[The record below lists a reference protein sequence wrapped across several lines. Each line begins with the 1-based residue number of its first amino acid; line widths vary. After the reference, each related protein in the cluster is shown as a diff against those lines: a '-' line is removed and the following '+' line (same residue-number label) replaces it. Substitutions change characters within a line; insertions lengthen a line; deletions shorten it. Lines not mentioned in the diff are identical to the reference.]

1 MASSKSTVTRRNPN
15 ALTATR
21 RNIAEVGQYRVQV
34 GWSVNM
40 GANAETVG
48 IAAINV
54 LGAPSANI
62 PPRDVLSPVLFDSLA
77 SVRNTSAAAIRAA
90 NRGADPLPLLEAMA
104 ERLEARLKESIDNA
118 SPANAESTEKHK
130 GFNDPLIGA
139 GSDRG
144 RIYAQAAARVL
155 KR

>member
-1 MASSKSTVTRRNPN
+1 MAKSSTSRRNPN

-21 RNIAEVGQYRVQV
+21 RNVAAIGQYRVQV
-34 GWSVNM
+34 GWSVAM
-40 GANAETVG
+40 GADEETVG
-48 IAAINV
+48 IAAINM

-62 PPRDVLSPVLFDSLA
+62 PARDVLTPTIEESVQ
-77 SVRNTSAAAIRAA
+77 SVRVTNAAAVRAA
-90 NRGADPLPLLEAMA
+90 NRGADPLPLLETMA
-104 ERLEARLKESIDNA
+104 ARLEQRLKDNIDKATPGNA
-118 SPANAESTEKHK
+118 DSTIAGK
-130 GFNDPLIGA
+130 GFDDPLIGA